1 MTKVL
6 NCRDIGFDCEA
17 VVRAD
22 SEEEAL
28 EQVAQHAKT
37 VHGLN
42 EVSPELAQKARQ
54 VMKTE

>member
-22 SEEEAL
+22 SEDEAL

-37 VHGLN
+37 VHGLE
-42 EVSPELAQKARQ
+42 EVSPELAQKAREA
-54 VMKTE
+54 MKTE

>member
-1 MTKVL
+1 MTKVV

-28 EQVAQHAKT
+28 EIVAKHAKE
-37 VHGLN
+37 VHGL
-42 EVSPELAQKARQ
+42 EQVSPELAQKARQ
-54 VMKTE
+54 AMKTE